1 MRYVCSYCHT
11 GFEAEPAPLLVC
23 PNCKAEAGLE
33 WVVPGEWPPAVRYF
47 GLFLLITAIIAVG
60 TVLAGVTS

>member
-33 WVVPGEWPPAVRYF
+33 WVAGEPPAAVRYF
-47 GLFLLITAIIAVG
+47 GLFLLITTALAVG
-60 TVLAGVTS
+60 GVVIGAGS

>member
-11 GFEAEPAPLLVC
+11 RFEAEPAPILEC

-33 WVVPGEWPPAVRYF
+33 WVAGEPPPPVRYF
-47 GLFLLITAIIAVG
+47 GLFLLVTTILTLGGVVVG
-60 TVLAGVTS
+60 VGS

>member
-11 GFEAEPAPLLVC
+11 GFEAEPAPILEC

-33 WVVPGEWPPAVRYF
+33 RVASEPPPAARYF
-47 GLFLLITAIIAVG
+47 GLFLLITAILAVG
-60 TVLAGVTS
+60 GALVGVTS

>member
-11 GFEAEPAPLLVC
+11 GFEAEPAPILEC

-33 WVVPGEWPPAVRYF
+33 WVGDDPPPAVRYF
-47 GLFLLITAIIAVG
+47 GLFLLITTIMAIGGTLVG
-60 TVLAGVTS
+60 MTS